1 MSGDDKL
8 FQSLEKVID
17 GSGLDAFKSG
27 VPLTT
32 VELLAVAGS
41 AMDTKNRRDRL
52 AAQGLSEAEI
62 EQHLAVEVTQAL
74 GKIRSGELIVA
85 SRNYGNRDALPKGD

>member
-1 MSGDDKL
+1 MSL
-8 FQSLEKVID
+8 SKVIKKMGD

-62 EQHLAVEVTQAL
+62 EQHLAAEVTQAL

-85 SRNYGNRDALPKGD
+85 SRNYGCRDALKGD

>member
-1 MSGDDKL
+1 MLDMGKAIETAVDV
-8 FQSLEKVID
+8 EK
-17 GSGLDAFKSG
+17 GLDAFANG

-32 VELLAVAGS
+32 AELIAIAGS

-62 EQHLAVEVTQAL
+62 EQHLATEVAQAL
-74 GKIRSGELIVA
+74 EKIRSGELIVA
-85 SRNYGNRDALPKGD
+85 SRNHGCRDTLKGD